1 MKRID
6 LVVTIHLPPPFPLLS
21 RMATGCCSKCAT
33 LTRNAEDAVKAMG
46 INASVEEVTDIEKI
60 ISYGIMR
67 TPALAVVETNGRNV
81 CGSIAIFDF
90 DTDSGVFAC
99 GFGANSGLWSV
110 FKTWSKHPSFC

>member
-21 RMATGCCSKCAT
+21 RMGTGCCSKCAT
-33 LTRNAEDAVKAMG
+33 LTRNAEDAVTAMG
-46 INASVEEVTDIEKI
+46 INASVEEVTYIEKI

-67 TPALAVVETNGRNV
+67 TPALAVVETNSRNV

-99 GFGANSGLWSV
+99 GFGANFGLWSV
-110 FKTWSKHPSFC
+110 F

>member
-1 MKRID
+1 
-6 LVVTIHLPPPFPLLS
+6 
-21 RMATGCCSKCAT
+21 
-33 LTRNAEDAVKAMG
+33 MG

-90 DTDSGVFAC
+90 DTDSGVFAY
-99 GFGANSGLWSV
+99 GFGANFGLWSE
-110 FKTWSKHPSFC
+110 FWENILSFRYEFWDYSIFLCWILNTTALWHISKDT